1 MNNFLNQLKQNIEV
15 MKNENIKSV
24 FTIATTSKQE
34 IEPYLTP
41 IRKSD
46 FFIVCGC
53 VIFNQSILMKIIEII
68 DGVVDCVFVDSEKK
82 IPLRIHEELNN
93 IKDEIYNQANTCGLI
108 ETGNLSK
115 ICFQKIKKSK
125 IFEYKP
131 NDITVNATW
140 SFLSQ
145 RLHFLSGKKISILG
159 AGNIGSKLAL
169 KLVECGCNINI
180 HRQNS
185 YKGYSIAQGLNFI
198 KPENTVSGISFHENI
213 LQTTFM
219 SDVLIGA
226 TNGVSLIDIDLIKS
240 IKKGALIVDLGKN
253 TLTKEAIEYALNHN
267 IEIYRTDVTS
277 AFEGFIYEAIKM
289 DEILNNFYGKRD
301 LGYCTIVGGG
311 YFGANGDIVVDNI
324 SNPKRVFGI
333 AAGDGTMKKN
343 ITNEDEKRI
352 NKLKGKINVHTIR

>member
-1 MNNFLNQLKQNIEV
+1 MNDFFKELKNNVKI
-15 MKNENIKSV
+15 MKNLNIKSV

-34 IEPYLTP
+34 TKPYLTP
-41 IRKSD
+41 VRQSD
-46 FFIVCGC
+46 FFIVSGC
-53 VIFNQSILMKIIEII
+53 VIFEQSMLIKIIEII
-68 DGVVDCVFVDSEKK
+68 DGEVDYIFADSEKK
-82 IPLRIHEELNN
+82 IPLRIHNE
-93 IKDEIYNQANTCGLI
+93 IDDIDKEIYKTTNTCGFI

-145 RLHFLSGKKISILG
+145 RLKFLSGKKISILG

-169 KLVECGCNINI
+169 KLVECGCIVSI
-180 HRQNS
+180 YRQNR

-198 KPENTVSGISFHENI
+198 KPENTVSSITFHENI

-219 SDVLIGA
+219 SDILIGS
-226 TNGVSLIDIDLIKS
+226 TNGISIIDTNVVKS

-253 TLTKEAIEYALNHN
+253 TLTSEAIEYALSKN

-277 AFEGFIYEAIKM
+277 AFEGFIYEAVKM
-289 DEILNNFYGKRD
+289 DKILNDSYGKRD
-301 LGYCTIVGGG
+301 LEYCSIVGGG
-311 YFGANGDIVVDNI
+311 YFGSNGDIVVDSI
-324 SNPKRVFGI
+324 LNPKRIFGV
-333 AAGDGTMKKN
+333 AEGNGTFKKELSS
-343 ITNEDEKRI
+343 EDKRRI
-352 NKLKGKINVHTIR
+352 NQLKEEIKE

>member
-1 MNNFLNQLKQNIEV
+1 MNNFLNQLKQNIET
-15 MKNENIKSV
+15 MKSENIKSV

-34 IEPYLTP
+34 DEPYLTP

-46 FFIVCGC
+46 FFVVCGC
-53 VIFNQSILMKIIEII
+53 VIFNQSSLMKIIEII
-68 DGVVDCVFVDSEKK
+68 DGTVNYIFVDSEKK
-82 IPLRIHEELNN
+82 IPLKIHQELNN
-93 IKDEIYNQANTCGLI
+93 IKDEIYNQANTCGLV

-159 AGNIGSKLAL
+159 SGNIGSKLAL
-169 KLVECGCNINI
+169 KLVESGSNVNI

-185 YKGYSIAQGLNFI
+185 YKGYGIAQGLNFI
-198 KPENTVSGISFHENI
+198 KPENTVSGIVFHENI
-213 LQTTFM
+213 LQATFM

-226 TNGVSLIDIDLIKS
+226 TNGTSIIDVDLIKS
-240 IKKGALIVDLGKN
+240 IKKNAIIVDLGKN
-253 TLTKEAIEYALNHN
+253 TLTKSAIKYALENH
-267 IEIYRTDVTS
+267 IEIYRTDVTA

-289 DEILNNFYGKRD
+289 DKILQQSYGKRD

-324 SNPKRVFGI
+324 SNPSRIFGV
-333 AAGDGTMKKN
+333 AAGDGTMKKELSY
-343 ITNEDEKRI
+343 EDKE
-352 NKLKGKINVHTIR
+352 KINQLKEDI